1 MPSLLQHPSNDTNA
15 NEETQPL
22 SQSVNEPV
30 ALAPVLLPSLPT
42 PSQILAV
49 NKGENVNPKG
59 EEMDNS
65 IPEQDIQM
73 PKMID
78 LSST

>member
-1 MPSLLQHPSNDTNA
+1 MHSLLQQPSHDTNA
-15 NEETQPL
+15 NEDAQPL
-22 SQSVNEPV
+22 SQSVDEPV
-30 ALAPVLLPSLPT
+30 ALAPVLS
-42 PSQILAV
+42 PSQIPAV
-49 NKGENVNPKG
+49 NKGENVNPEG
-59 EEMDNS
+59 EEIDNS